1 MSLFDYPVPG
11 QSLTTTPKNAPYER
25 PPQVTDPRKALQ
37 IHVENLSNKQSV
49 EDLKYYVEMGLDVKT
64 IVEAILRSA
73 VAEGVH
79 SIDISLIIAPLLHQ
93 IIVSIFD
100 KMGIEYDEGI
110 SNVLEEENI
119 NFQRNKMRARKMLD
133 GVRGDDVD
141 LPDDMDLE
149 LTSSSDATLTD
160 EEEKTLEEPVKGLM
174 SRS

>member
-11 QSLTTTPKNAPYER
+11 QSLTTTPKNASYER

-37 IHVENLSNKQSV
+37 IHVENLGNKQSV
-49 EDLKYYVEMGLDVKT
+49 EDLKYYVEMGLDVKS

-93 IIVSIFD
+93 IVVSILD

-110 SNVLEEENI
+110 SDVLEDENI

-133 GVRGDDVD
+133 GVKGDDID

-149 LTSSSDATLTD
+149 LTGSSDATLTE
-160 EEEKTLEEPVKGLM
+160 EEEKTVEEPVRGLM
-174 SRS
+174 ARS